1 MYIYL
6 TINIIDG
13 KTYIGKRQKS
23 SEKSKNYLGSGRRLA
38 NAINKYGKENF
49 KKFII
54 DENLNYSKEEL
65 SNLEIE
71 YIFNLKPNYNISLG
85 GDGGSSLLY
94 NPNRNEIIRKIKE
107 NHQTPEYRKKASI
120 KSKRNWQDPIYR
132 NKMMEYFKS
141 DKFIPRIKHLHDGNK
156 KWWSIKE
163 NKKKYAKEN
172 LIGDKNPFFG
182 KHHTKETKKDIS
194 NKIKNKWKD
203 PEYKKKMSKVRKN
216 QLQPRGDL
224 SKNSKLVTDKQYY
237 LIVVNFLNNVPL
249 FEIIKK
255 LGLTRKVLYNRLKWL
270 GLKK

>member
-6 TINIIDG
+6 TINIING

-23 SEKSKNYLGSGRRLA
+23 SKESKNYLGSGIRLT

-65 SNLEIE
+65 SNLEKE
-71 YIFNLKPNYNISLG
+71 YISNLKPDYNISLG
-85 GDGGSSLLY
+85 GEGGDNFTNNL
-94 NPNRNEIIRKIKE
+94 NKNEIIRKIKE
-107 NHQTPEYRKKASI
+107 NHQAPEYRKNASI

-141 DKFIPRIKHLHDGNK
+141 EKNVKRIKQLQDGNK
-156 KWWSIKE
+156 KWWLIEE
-163 NKKKYAKEN
+163 NKKKYVEEN
-172 LIGDKNPFFG
+172 SIGDKNPFFG
-182 KHHTKETKKDIS
+182 KHHSKETKKNIS
-194 NKIKNKWKD
+194 NKNKNKWKD
-203 PEYKKKMSKVRKN
+203 PEYKKKMSTMRKN
-216 QLQPRGDL
+216 QIQPKGDL

-237 LIVVNFLNNVPL
+237 LIVVNFLNNIPL

-255 LGLTRKVLYNRLKWL
+255 LGLTRKVVYNRLKWL

>member
-6 TINIIDG
+6 IINTVNG
-13 KTYIGKRQKS
+13 KTYIGKREKS
-23 SEKSKNYLGSGRRLA
+23 SEVSKNYLGSGVRLK
-38 NAINKYGKENF
+38 NAIKKYGKDKF
-49 KKFII
+49 RKFII
-54 DENLNYSKEEL
+54 DENKNYSRKEL
-65 SNLEIE
+65 LNLEIE
-71 YIFNLKPNYNISLG
+71 YIANLKPKYNISAG
-85 GDGGSSLLY
+85 GEGGNTLT
-94 NPNRNEIIRKIKE
+94 NHPNKKEIIEKIKAS
-107 NHQTPEYRKKASI
+107 HQTLEYRKNISI
-120 KSKRNWQDPIYR
+120 KFKKNWKDPIYR